1 MSSLYILLYF
11 YLLLI
16 YKKGIYI
23 GFTECHTIKKIEG
36 YMREK
41 DIEQKLIQA
50 VKDRCGF
57 AVKLTSPSLNGLPDR
72 LLLFDGGRIGF
83 VELKASGKK
92 PRPLQVKRIK
102 QLQALGFKVFV
113 VDNVT
118 QIGDIIDEIQ
128 ST

>member
-1 MSSLYILLYF
+1 
-11 YLLLI
+11 
-16 YKKGIYI
+16 
-23 GFTECHTIKKIEG
+23 
-36 YMREK
+36 MREK
-41 DIEQKLIQA
+41 DIEQRLIQA
-50 VKDRCGF
+50 VKDRCGL

-128 ST
+128 AT